1 MKIPI
6 AKPCFDHNEINAVTS
21 VLESG
26 WLVQGPRVSE
36 FEKMVADFTKAR
48 FARASSSCT
57 TALHLAL
64 LSLGI
69 GAGDKVL
76 LPSFTYVA
84 SANSIEYTGATPVFI
99 DIDPHTFNI
108 DPQKIADYLERG
120 KNQQSDSK
128 GVIPVHL
135 FGLPADMNPIM
146 EIASQYNLY
155 VVEDAACALGA
166 SYYNKHVGTFGNIG
180 CFSLHPRKS
189 ITTGEGG
196 ITITNSEEIASKIES
211 LRSHGATIST
221 LARHQ
226 KAGFLLPEFNVL
238 GYNYKMTDLQGAIG
252 IEQMKKLTYIIDEKT
267 KRVKIYNEQLKGIE
281 YLQLPCA
288 PEGCKHVYQSY
299 VIQLKNPLSK
309 TLSLDELNQTRNKI
323 MLNLEERGIAT
334 RQGTHAVHTVGYY
347 RQKYHLDYNDYPA
360 SLAADRLSIT
370 LPLYPQMTNEEQ
382 EYVIDSL
389 LKVTREVLG

>member
-6 AKPCFDHNEINAVTS
+6 TKPYFDHNEIKAVTS

-36 FEKMVADFTKAR
+36 LEAIIADFTRTK
-48 FARASSSCT
+48 FARACSSCT
-57 TALHLAL
+57 AALHLAL

-166 SYYNKHVGTFGNIG
+166 SYYNKHVGTFGNAG

-238 GYNYKMTDLQGAIG
+238 GYNYRMTDLQGAIG